1 MDNCKILAET
11 YLLNQNPLYAF
22 NFPISL
28 LVGIVFFGLSKAF
41 NWSKNSYINQILIP
55 VVAFLCTMVILDIIS
70 RLMISKSAKEA
81 IVAQCASKEN
91 FANSMAKKKMMTTEE
106 EEHVNP
112 KLPMQPKKKMIESF
126 NNMFVGPDNNYEKQ
140 NNNNNN
146 ENFNNI
152 VEEQIRIRENI
163 EAADLDYT
171 SLKPMPIESK
181 DFVGAKCIEPSNC
194 LSLCSGSGA
203 ETNPCNLVTAIPGP
217 QWLPETAATVQNRL
231 VNNDYTAPKC
241 SFAQ

>member
-22 NFPISL
+22 NFPIAL

-41 NWSKNSYINQILIP
+41 KWSSDSYINQILIP

-91 FANSMAKKKMMTTEE
+91 FANSMDKKKMMTAEE
-106 EEHVNP
+106 EEYTNP
-112 KLPMQPKKKMIESF
+112 KLPMQPPKKMIEGF
-126 NNMFVGPDNNYEKQ
+126 NNMFVGPDNNYENK
-140 NNNNNN
+140 NSN

-163 EAADLDYT
+163 EAADVDYT

-181 DFVGAKCIEPSNC
+181 DFAGAKCIEPSNC

-231 VNNDYTAPKC
+231 VNNDYSAAKC
-241 SFAQ
+241 SFVQ